1 MSSEREKLIS
11 KKADGIGYLILN
23 QPEKRNAIGFD
34 MWRGIGDVMEEFAA
48 ADDVRVVVL
57 SGAGGKAFS
66 AGADI
71 SEFKEHRSTPE
82 GRRAY
87 DHAMRRAFDRLVNH
101 PKLTIAMIDG
111 VCVGGGA
118 EVAMD
123 CDVLIASD
131 RSRFGITPAKLGL
144 GYSLPDVDRL
154 VRHLGA
160 RRTKEILATGKL
172 YSAAEALAMGWVNL
186 VVAADELASAVDDF
200 ARVVAANA
208 PLSVKASKLIV
219 NEAEKAPADRD
230 LDLCAALVE
239 ACYESDDYIEGQRAF
254 AEKRPPNYTGH

>member
-1 MSSEREKLIS
+1 MSSERDKLIC
-11 KKADGIGYLILN
+11 KEAGGIGYLILN
-23 QPEKRNAIGFD
+23 QPEKRNAIGLD
-34 MWRGIGDVMEEFAA
+34 MWRGIGDAMEEFAA
-48 ADDVRVVVL
+48 AADVRVVVL

-71 SEFKEHRSTPE
+71 SEFKEHRSTLE
-82 GRRAY
+82 GRKAY
-87 DHAMRRAFDRLVNH
+87 DHAMRRAFDRLFNS
-101 PKLTIAMIDG
+101 PKFTIAMIDG

-123 CDVLIASD
+123 CDLLIASD

-160 RRTKEILATGKL
+160 RRAKEILATGKL
-172 YSAAEALAMGWVNL
+172 YSADEALAMGWVNDVVPAKKLESTVSDL
-186 VVAADELASAVDDF
+186 VSVI
-200 ARVVAANA
+200 AANA
-208 PLSVKASKLIV
+208 PLSVKAAKLIV

-230 LDLCAALVE
+230 LDLCAVLVE
-239 ACYESDDYIEGQRAF
+239 ACYQSDDYIEGQQAF
-254 AEKRPPNYTGH
+254 AEKRTPDYTGC

>member
-1 MSSEREKLIS
+1 MSSECEKLIS
-11 KKADGIGYLILN
+11 RKADGIGYLILN
-23 QPEKRNAIGFD
+23 QPEKRNAISLD
-34 MWRGIGDVMEEFAA
+34 MWRGIGDIMEKFAV
-48 ADDVRVVVL
+48 DSSVKVVVL

-71 SEFKEHRSTPE
+71 SEFKKHRSTTE
-82 GRRAY
+82 GRKAY

-160 RRTKEILATGKL
+160 RRAKEVLATGKL
-172 YSAAEALAMGWVNL
+172 YSAAEALAMGWVNY
-186 VVAADELASAVDDF
+186 VVPAEKLSSAVSDF
-200 ARVVAANA
+200 AGVVAANA
-208 PLSVKASKLIV
+208 PLSVKAAKLIV

-239 ACYESDDYIEGQRAF
+239 ACYESDDYIEGQQAF
-254 AEKRPPNYTGH
+254 AEKRTPKYTGR

>member
-1 MSSEREKLIS
+1 MSSDREKLIS

-23 QPEKRNAIGFD
+23 QPGKRNAIGYD
-34 MWRGIGDVMEEFAA
+34 MWRGIGDAMEKFAA
-48 ADDVRVVVL
+48 DVSVRVVVL

-71 SEFKEHRSTPE
+71 SEFKEHRSTLE
-82 GRRAY
+82 GRKAY
-87 DHAMRRAFDRLVNH
+87 DHAMRRAFDRLVNN

-118 EVAMD
+118 EVALD

-160 RRTKEILATGKL
+160 RRAKEVLVTGKL
-172 YSAAEALAMGWVNL
+172 YSAVEALAMGWVND
-186 VVAADELASAVDDF
+186 VVPAEKLASAVDDF
-200 ARVVAANA
+200 AGIVAANA
-208 PLSVKASKLIV
+208 PLSVKAAKLIV
-219 NEAEKAPADRD
+219 NEADKARADRD
-230 LDLCAALVE
+230 LGLCAALVE
-239 ACYESDDYIEGQRAF
+239 VCYESDDYIEGQRAF
-254 AEKRPPNYTGH
+254 SEKRTPNYTGH

>member
-1 MSSEREKLIS
+1 VSSDREKLIS

-34 MWRGIGDVMEEFAA
+34 MWRGIGDVMEEFAK
-48 ADDVRVVVL
+48 DSEVRVVVL

-71 SEFKEHRSTPE
+71 SEFKEHRSTTE
-82 GRRAY
+82 GRKDY
-87 DHAMRRAFDRLVNH
+87 DHAMRRAFDLLVNL

-131 RSRFGITPAKLGL
+131 RSRFGIPPAKLGL
-144 GYSLPDVDRL
+144 GYSLPDVDRI

-160 RRTKEILATGKL
+160 HRAKEVLATGKL
-172 YSAAEALAMGWVNL
+172 YSAAEALAMGWVND
-186 VVAADELASAVDDF
+186 VVPSEKIASAVNDF
-200 ARVVAANA
+200 AGVVAANA
-208 PLSVKASKLIV
+208 PLSVKAAKLIV

-230 LDLCAALVE
+230 LDLCRALVE
-239 ACYESDDYIEGQRAF
+239 TCYESHDYIEGQRAF
-254 AEKRPPNYTGH
+254 AEKRTPNYTGR

>member
-1 MSSEREKLIS
+1 MSSDQAKLIS

-34 MWRGIGDVMEEFAA
+34 MWCGIGDAMEEFTR
-48 ADDVRVVVL
+48 DNEVRVVVL

-71 SEFKEHRSTPE
+71 SEFREHRSTTE
-82 GRRAY
+82 GRKAY
-87 DHAMRRAFDRLVNH
+87 DHAMRRAFDLLVNL

-131 RSRFGITPAKLGL
+131 KSRFGITPAKLGL

-160 RRTKEILATGKL
+160 RRAKEILATGKL
-172 YSAAEALAMGWVNL
+172 YSASEALAMGWINYAVPT
-186 VVAADELASAVDDF
+186 DELSTAVENF
-200 ARVVAANA
+200 AGDVARNA
-208 PLSVKASKLIV
+208 PLSVKAAKLIV
-219 NEAEKAPADRD
+219 NEAEKAPEHRN
-230 LDLCAALVE
+230 LELCRSVVE
-239 ACYESDDYIEGQRAF
+239 ACYESEDYIEGQRAF
-254 AEKRPPNYTGH
+254 AEKRPPKYSGH